1 MPDSPAKETPR
12 YDAAGYNDVAAMIS
26 DYRIRRTRSPTIP
39 EIRDKL
45 EISRTKAYEHRRRFF
60 NEELAAIREVMAY
73 EIPNAIARYLESA
86 EKSLRMLIEA
96 LDKASN
102 PKDMVILIEKLE
114 DTHFKM
120 IRIMG
125 LEGVG
130 MLDEIDRQAAARR
143 KNDDGGNGSSN
154 NSNSSSNASEK
165 TDEDS
170 ATATVT
176 ATTAGK
182 NNVRGILDMM
192 KEKAGDTVTFADGL
206 DDDNDDDN
214 DNNNTG
220 KEKGKEKITAAKG
233 SNNARKKDRDDQDE
247 RSKVYCGSLTG
258 NNNKKTRR
266 DSINTFIGDTVDS
279 INDAEAY

>member
-1 MPDSPAKETPR
+1 MPDSPAKETAR

-60 NEELAAIREVMAY
+60 TEELAAIREIMAY

-130 MLDEIDRQAAARR
+130 MLDEIDRRAAARR
-143 KNDDGGNGSSN
+143 RNDDGGNGNN
-154 NSNSSSNASEK
+154 NSGSNASEK
-165 TDEDS
+165 TDEDD
-170 ATATVT
+170 ATAAVT

-206 DDDNDDDN
+206 DDDSDDDN
-214 DNNNTG
+214 SNAG
-220 KEKGKEKITAAKG
+220 KGEEEKEARKTTAAKG
-233 SNNARKKDRDDQDE
+233 SNNAGKKDHDDQNE
-247 RSKVYCGSLTG
+247 QSKKVYCGSLTG
-258 NNNKKTRR
+258 DSKKNRR